1 MLLRDSRLSRREV
14 GKVSLP
20 FPGLLRFAVLAF
32 RSFHLWGAGERY
44 SPNTIAY
51 SEIEEGG
58 RDGKKKR
65 G

>member
-1 MLLRDSRLSRREV
+1 M